1 MGERTVM
8 FQSFLKIRDKNEKYI
23 CLEIKLK
30 KKTQQSSTNIE
41 ILFKLY

>member
-1 MGERTVM
+1 MVKKQNKTIYV
-8 FQSFLKIRDKNEKYI
+8 F
-23 CLEIKLK
+23 LEIKMN